1 VIVTAETSENRV
13 WFLVEPFR
21 RERQEGTELF
31 ADGLTRPFASAIP
44 EAYPCPCQMRNEDHR
59 ARFLENYEK
68 YVAAKHRGETEH
80 IGFLAL
86 LALKEIHH
94 ISDVPAHAD
103 REANVQVMHDLL
115 GQFHTEDEI
124 REKYDQLRKD
134 AGI

>member
-1 VIVTAETSENRV
+1 MS
-13 WFLVEPFR
+13 
-21 RERQEGTELF
+21 
-31 ADGLTRPFASAIP
+31 D
-44 EAYPCPCQMRNEDHR
+44 EDHR

-68 YVAAKHRGETEH
+68 YVAAKRRGEAEH
-80 IGFLAL
+80 IGLLAL

-115 GQFHTEDEI
+115 GPLHTEDEI
-124 REKYDQLRKD
+124 REKYDQLRKN

>member
-1 VIVTAETSENRV
+1 MT
-13 WFLVEPFR
+13 
-21 RERQEGTELF
+21 
-31 ADGLTRPFASAIP
+31 
-44 EAYPCPCQMRNEDHR
+44 NEDHR

-68 YVAAKHRGETEH
+68 YVAAKHRGEAQH

-103 REANVQVMHDLL
+103 REANVQAMHDLL
-115 GQFHTEDEI
+115 GPLHTEDEI

>member
-1 VIVTAETSENRV
+1 MS
-13 WFLVEPFR
+13 
-21 RERQEGTELF
+21 
-31 ADGLTRPFASAIP
+31 
-44 EAYPCPCQMRNEDHR
+44 NEDHR

-68 YVAAKHRGETEH
+68 YVAAKHRGEAEN

-115 GQFHTEDEI
+115 GPLHTEDEI